1 MEISGKS
8 AVRLIA
14 RYLRKLDDMLGS
26 PWGEVAR
33 RFEARR
39 AQIVRV
45 RMALAEWKGD
55 RRQTEGDPDDLTTEE
70 LTEIDGIL
78 RRVALEKAE
87 MERLSGLYES
97 AVIRVS
103 AAEQKIEQLTKTLE
117 KMTGTKSDA
126 K

>member
-55 RRQTEGDPDDLTTEE
+55 RRQTEGDPDDLTMDELVETER
-70 LTEIDGIL
+70 IL
-78 RRVALEKAE
+78 RVVALAVAE
-87 MERLSGLYES
+87 TERVSGLYES
-97 AVIRVS
+97 IAMRVS
-103 AAEQKIEQLTKTLE
+103 AAEGKIESLIATIE
-117 KMTGTKSDA
+117 RPAGTANDRE
-126 K
+126 